1 MKNMKNMN
9 LLDLERKILNLNFLI
24 KNNMNI
30 YYMNVINYEYYI
42 QFIQCFEIYLIEKI

>member
-1 MKNMKNMN
+1 MKNMN

-42 QFIQCFEIYLIEKI
+42 QFI